1 MTTAH
6 LGLIAGEGELPKH
19 LLKAATEEGF
29 RVSAIVFSK
38 GAEGELAPLCDS
50 IGRFGIGQAGRMLRF
65 LKEAGVREVAFAGKL
80 DKFLLFR
87 NLKFDLLAVK
97 ILLGVRNRSD
107 ETLLKAAV
115 RTLEAEGIRVLE
127 QTRFLAHLLTPMGPL
142 SRRRPSRGEM
152 ADIAYGLHLARGVA
166 ALDIG
171 QTVVVR
177 DGAVLAVEAVEGTDA
192 TIRRGCALG
201 KGKAVVV
208 KVSRPHQDFRFD
220 IPVVGE
226 NTVRIMGEA
235 GARALGLEAGRTM
248 LIDREAVTGAADKLG
263 IAVWGYLPPEETSP
277 SAGA

>member
-38 GAEGELAPLCDS
+38 EAEGELAPLCHS
-50 IGRFGIGQAGRMLRF
+50 VGRFGIGQAGRMLRF
-65 LKEAGVREVAFAGKL
+65 LKEAGVKEVVLAGKL
-80 DKFLLFR
+80 DKSLLFR

-97 ILLGVRNRSD
+97 LLLGVRNRND

-115 RTLEAEGIRVLE
+115 QMLEEEGIRVLE
-127 QTRFLAHLLTPMGPL
+127 QTRFLAHLLTLPGSL
-142 SRRRPSRGEM
+142 SRRRPSRREM

-177 DGAVLAVEAVEGTDA
+177 DGAVLAVEAVEGTDV

-201 KGKAVVV
+201 RGKAVVV
-208 KVSRPHQDFRFD
+208 KASRPNQDFRFD
-220 IPVVGE
+220 IPAVGE
-226 NTVRIMGEA
+226 RTIRVMGEA
-235 GARALGLEAGRTM
+235 GATALGLEAGRTM
-248 LIDREAVTGAADKLG
+248 LIDREAVVREADKLG
-263 IAVWGYLPPEETSP
+263 IAIWGYLLPEGTPP
-277 SAGA
+277 SAGD